1 MLIELEM
8 MHRVLEGQPQQEA
21 ELLASSIDSLIE
33 ELRVSF
39 QEDLAYSYHRLPPA
53 RKETYNAV
61 ALLIV
66 DMRIMMKALMQR
78 QRERSRRVQL
88 TA

>member
-1 MLIELEM
+1 
-8 MHRVLEGQPQQEA
+8 
-21 ELLASSIDSLIE
+21 
-33 ELRVSF
+33 
-39 QEDLAYSYHRLPPA
+39 LPPA